1 MGSQTAIFNFSIA
14 GKTIVGNLVTD
25 ASGEIAHVVTIG
37 AAEAGELTTRTS
49 ATAGV
54 IEVTAAASAITGA
67 KADIFWTGG
76 LRYNVDVDDVTED
89 DVTFSGGSGDDL
101 PDAET
106 DVTICEPVV
115 LDTDFD
121 GSKVQIIAAQNSL
134 RGHLLFKDS
143 NGDNAFAAELLA
155 ASPKFYV
162 VDTLADNPIDG
173 DGIDELRVSNA
184 SGTAASAFTIG
195 IGYDSDT

>member
-14 GKTIVGNLVTD
+14 GKTIVGNLVTE

-49 ATAGV
+49 DTAGV
-54 IEVTAAASAITGA
+54 ITVDAEASAITGA

-76 LRYNVDVDDVTED
+76 LRYNVDVDSVVGDA
-89 DVTFSGGSGDDL
+89 VTFSGGSGDDL
-101 PDAET
+101 PDADT
-106 DVTICEPVV
+106 AVTICEPVV

-121 GSKVQIIAAQNSL
+121 GSKVQILAAQSSQ
-134 RGHLLFKDS
+134 RGHLLFRDS
-143 NGDNAFAAELLA
+143 NGDNAYAAQILA
-155 ASPKFYV
+155 ASPLFHLGN
-162 VDTLADNPIDG
+162 THLEG